1 MAQLRNV
8 INGGFLKLPTTA
20 NTSSGGNIWF
30 DSSDQRVKYSYL
42 SGGSILS
49 KNLGE

>member
-20 NTSSGGNIWF
+20 DTSSAGNIWF
-30 DSSDQRVKYSYL
+30 DTTTQRVRYSYT
-42 SGGSILS
+42 SGASILS